1 MDFTRITPALL
12 IMATGW
18 AATPDR
24 DLQDLLSRMDQAA
37 GSFQA
42 MSANV
47 KYVTHT
53 AVLDD
58 NSEEGGSVLMKKV
71 RANLVQGLI
80 DFTTPDRRTVTIEQ
94 RKVQIYTPNM
104 KTVQIFDLGKH
115 GEQLDQFI
123 LIGFATSG
131 TELARDYSMKFLGLE
146 KALGE
151 KTIRIELTPKS
162 EQARDYLQ
170 KLDLWIPERPAQPY
184 PIQEKIYQKSGDYR
198 LVTYSEMKINPP
210 LKPDA
215 LKLKL
220 PAGVKTEYPQK

>member
-1 MDFTRITPALL
+1 MNVTRIAPALL
-12 IMATGW
+12 LMATGW
-18 AATPDR
+18 GATPDSG
-24 DLQDLLSRMDQAA
+24 LQDLLGRMDQAA

-58 NSEEGGSVLMKKV
+58 NSDEGGTVLMKKV

-80 DFTTPDRRTVTIEQ
+80 DFITPDRRTVTIEQ
-94 RKVQIYTPNM
+94 RKVQVYTPNM

-131 TELARDYSMKFLGLE
+131 TELARGYSMKVLGLE
-146 KALGE
+146 KALGQ
-151 KTIRIELTPKS
+151 KTIRVELVPKS

-198 LVTYSEMKINPP
+198 LVTYSDMKINPP

-220 PAGVKTEYPQK
+220 PTGVKTEYPQK

>member
-1 MDFTRITPALL
+1 MRVSRILITLL
-12 IMATGW
+12 LVVNGW
-18 AATPDR
+18 GATPDSS
-24 DLQDLLSRMDQAA
+24 LQDLLSRMNQAA
-37 GSFQA
+37 SSFQA
-42 MSANV
+42 MSAKV

-58 NSEEGGSVLMKKV
+58 NSEEGGSVLMKKI
-71 RANLVQGLI
+71 RSNLVQGLI

-131 TELARDYSMKFLGLE
+131 TELAHDYAMKVLGSE
-146 KALGE
+146 KALGQ
-151 KTIRIELTPKS
+151 KTTRVELIPKS

-184 PIQEKIYQKSGDYR
+184 PIQEKIYQKSGDFR
-198 LVTYSEMKINPP
+198 LVTYSDMKINPP
-210 LKPDA
+210 LPPDA

-220 PAGVKTEYPQK
+220 PSGVKTEYPQR

>member
-1 MDFTRITPALL
+1 MRVSRISIILLL
-12 IMATGW
+12 IVNGW
-18 AATPDR
+18 GATPDSS
-24 DLQDLLSRMDQAA
+24 LQDLLSRMDQAA
-37 GSFQA
+37 TSFQA
-42 MSANV
+42 MSSKV

-58 NSEEGGSVLMKKV
+58 NSEEGGTVLMKKV

-131 TELARDYSMKFLGLE
+131 TELARDYAMKVLGVE
-146 KALGE
+146 IALGQ
-151 KTIRIELTPKS
+151 KTTRVELIPKS

-184 PIQEKIYQKSGDYR
+184 PIQEKIYQKSGDFR

-220 PAGVKTEYPQK
+220 PSGVKTEYPQR

>member
-1 MDFTRITPALL
+1 MKAIRITSALL
-12 IMATGW
+12 LTVPAWG
-18 AATPDR
+18 AAPDAS
-24 DLQDLLSRMDQAA
+24 LQDLLSRMDQAA
-37 GSFQA
+37 TSFVA

-47 KYVTHT
+47 KYVTHV

-58 NSEEGGSVLMKKV
+58 NSQEGGTVLMKKV

-80 DFTTPDRRTVTIEQ
+80 DFTSPDRRTVTIEQ
-94 RKVQIYTPNM
+94 RKIQIYTPNM

-131 TELARDYSMKFLGLE
+131 TELAQAYAMKVLGPE
-146 KALGE
+146 KAQGQ
-151 KTIRIELTPKS
+151 KTIRVEMIPKS
-162 EQARDYLQ
+162 EQAREYLQ

-184 PIQEKIYQKSGDYR
+184 PVQEKIYQKSGDYR
-198 LVTYSEMKINPP
+198 LVTYSDMRINPP

>member
-1 MDFTRITPALL
+1 MKVSRMTLVLL
-12 IMATGW
+12 LVMSSWGAT
-18 AATPDR
+18 ADSS
-24 DLQDLLSRMDQAA
+24 LQDLLSRMNQSAS
-37 GSFQA
+37 SFQA
-42 MSANV
+42 MSAKV

-58 NSEEGGSVLMKKV
+58 NSEEGGSVLMQKV
-71 RANLVQGLI
+71 HANLVQGLI
-80 DFTTPDRRTVTIEQ
+80 DFTVPDRRTVTIEH

-104 KTVQIFDLGKH
+104 KTLQIFDLGKH

-131 TELARDYSMKFLGLE
+131 TELARDYTMKVLGPE
-146 KALGE
+146 KALGQ
-151 KTIRIELTPKS
+151 KTTRVELIPKS

-184 PIQEKIYQKSGDYR
+184 PIQEKIYQKSGDFR
-198 LVTYSEMKINPP
+198 LVTYSDMKINPT

-220 PAGVKTEYPQK
+220 PSGVKTEYPQK